1 MNDLWLVTGATSDIA
16 QAVLNHL
23 APGRGFV
30 LAGRDAAALETLS
43 ERLLSRGAVS
53 AVVVVHDFAEA
64 EDQWLACY
72 AHLVETYGRPDH
84 LLLAQGQ
91 LLDSVQAEA
100 DGNALMRMLR
110 VNLTSAAQILRA
122 HAAHRRDDVFQT
134 VVLSSVA
141 GDRARPSNCAYG
153 ASKAALNYLVD
164 GLSLQHPASRCLT
177 VRLGPVRT
185 RMTAHLPAGPLLADL
200 PAVASRISRLISGQ
214 RQGTVY
220 VPGRWRWIMQVVR
233 LLPRALLARLAL

>member
-16 QAVLNHL
+16 VAVLNQM
-23 APGRGFV
+23 ARGRGFV
-30 LAGRDAAALETLS
+30 LAGRDAPALATLS

-53 AVVVVHDFAEA
+53 AAVVVHDFGET
-64 EDQWLACY
+64 EDRWMACY
-72 AHLVETYGRPDH
+72 AHLVEAFGRPDH

-91 LLDSVQAEA
+91 LLDSAQSEA
-100 DGNALMRMLR
+100 DGSALMRMLR

-122 HAAHRRDDVFQT
+122 HAANRQDQAFQA

-141 GDRARPSNCAYG
+141 GDRARPSNYAYG
-153 ASKAALNYLVD
+153 ASKVALNYLID
-164 GLSLQHPASRCLT
+164 GLSLQHPAARCLT

-185 RMTAHLPAGPLLADL
+185 RMTRHLPAGPMLADL
-200 PAVASRISRLISGQ
+200 PAVASRICRLISRQ
-214 RQGTVY
+214 QQGTVY